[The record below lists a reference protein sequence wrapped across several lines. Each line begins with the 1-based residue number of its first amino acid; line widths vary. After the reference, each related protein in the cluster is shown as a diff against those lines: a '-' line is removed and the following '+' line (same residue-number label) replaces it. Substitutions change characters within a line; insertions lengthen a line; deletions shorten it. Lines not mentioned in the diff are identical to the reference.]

1 MTGTRRVYGAPRLP
15 SWLVPRPHLVGLL
28 DDGSALV
35 VVRGPG
41 GGGKTVLLAEW
52 AQTSPDPD
60 LRGAWYDLGDRD
72 VTRRGFWA
80 GVAGRLV
87 DAGLV
92 GPGDL
97 LATASASMREVG
109 DVRAFL
115 VRGFEQVGPVTLVL
129 DTVDRLD
136 DETTADL
143 LHVLGAVP
151 TVRAIVAGRSAS
163 RLAAPELRLRLD
175 VRVVDADALALSTAE
190 TARLL
195 GVDDQTAATARQATG
210 GSPLVT
216 RALALE
222 HEHTGHLDPE
232 QAVESLVLSA
242 VTSLEPDV
250 VGLLRRTVVADAVSV
265 DLAEG
270 LTGRADAAVLL
281 DQAEALG
288 LGTWNR
294 PGHERVFTY
303 TTVVRAALRADLRRS
318 SPELFAELRGRVARW
333 ADTHDRPVEA
343 LEAAV
348 DAGDVPLANS
358 IVRNHW
364 RGFLTEYAG
373 TVRRTVSPLGL
384 VRLRR
389 HPLLVF
395 FVALGFNADRRGR
408 ARAIALFGLAVA
420 SARVARSTVP
430 PEERLVLRAVEMIAL
445 RLTGRGGAAAGA
457 ADDVVRR
464 IDDLTPEQHAQIL
477 DLLPQVYAHCGVA
490 LLHARRSTDAVAA
503 FERGLGE
510 ATTALAALPN
520 LALLAGT
527 HALEGSMS
535 RARALVEDA
544 RGRSW
549 PEGWVD
555 GYTGSLLQVA
565 EALLAVE
572 DLDVETAQHHL
583 DLLERH
589 LETIEHWP
597 LIAHVQALVDLLGR
611 GADAA
616 LERLEATRATHQAR
630 RSAHPAT
637 ESTLVATRALLL
649 VAAGRAHTVLVS
661 PPDAAKD
668 AAAAVALARAQL
680 AAGLPEKTLATLAQS
695 TGAPFSSIRTQT
707 DRALLESVAA
717 LATGHETEAVAAL
730 SRASALLAVHGL
742 RLPVI
747 VLSADDRERLRGLA
761 GRHGLV
767 EAERIL
773 GEPWP
778 EVVPSS
784 GDVPV
789 LTPRE
794 TVILRELART
804 GSTTEIAER
813 LVVSNHTVKSQL
825 RTLYRKLGVGSR
837 SSALAVARRL
847 GLLDDESRLAR
858 LDDESR
864 A

>member
-1 MTGTRRVYGAPRLP
+1 MTGARRVYGAPRLP
-15 SWLVPRPHLVGLL
+15 SWLVSRPHLVGLL
-28 DDGSALV
+28 DDASALV

-52 AQTSPDPD
+52 AQTSADPD

-115 VRGFEQVGPVTLVL
+115 VRALEQVGPVTLVL

-151 TVRAIVAGRSAS
+151 SVRAIVAGRSAS
-163 RLAAPELRLRLD
+163 RLAAPEVRLRLD

-195 GVDDQTAATARQATG
+195 GVDDKAAATARQATG

-222 HEHTGHLDPE
+222 REHTGHLDPA

-265 DLAEG
+265 DLAED
-270 LTGRADAAVLL
+270 LTGRADAAALL

-318 SPELFAELRGRVARW
+318 SPELFAELRGRVALW

-348 DAGDVPLANS
+348 DAGDVPLANT

-395 FVALGFNADRRGR
+395 FVALGFNADKRGR

-464 IDDLTPEQHAQIL
+464 IDDLTLEQHAQIL
-477 DLLPQVYAHCGVA
+477 DLLPQVYAHCGIA
-490 LLHARRSTDAVAA
+490 LLHARRPTDAVAA

-510 ATTALAALPN
+510 VTTALAALPN

-527 HALEGSMS
+527 HALEGSVS
-535 RARALVEDA
+535 RARTLVEDA

-572 DLDVETAQHHL
+572 EARCRDGPAPPGPARAAPGDH
-583 DLLERH
+583 R
-589 LETIEHWP
+589 
-597 LIAHVQALVDLLGR
+597 ALAADRPRAGAGR
-611 GADAA
+611 PP
-616 LERLEATRATHQAR
+616 RSWRR
-630 RSAHPAT
+630 RSAREARGHPCDPPGAT
-637 ESTLVATRALLL
+637 VGAPGHGVHARGDPGAPARRRRPCAHGPRVAARRCQGCRRGCRPRQGPARRRAAGEDPRHPRAEHRGALLL
-649 VAAGRAHTVLVS
+649 DPYADRPGPARVCRRARHRARDRGRRGAVPRLGAARGPRPPAACGR
-661 PPDAAKD
+661 PERRRPREAA
-668 AAAAVALARAQL
+668 RRRR
-680 AAGLPEKTLATLAQS
+680 P
-695 TGAPFSSIRTQT
+695 
-707 DRALLESVAA
+707 
-717 LATGHETEAVAAL
+717 
-730 SRASALLAVHGL
+730 SRARRG
-742 RLPVI
+742 
-747 VLSADDRERLRGLA
+747 REDPRG
-761 GRHGLV
+761 
-767 EAERIL
+767 
-773 GEPWP
+773 
-778 EVVPSS
+778 
-784 GDVPV
+784 
-789 LTPRE
+789 
-794 TVILRELART
+794 
-804 GSTTEIAER
+804 
-813 LVVSNHTVKSQL
+813 
-825 RTLYRKLGVGSR
+825 
-837 SSALAVARRL
+837 AVARGRPV
-847 GLLDDESRLAR
+847 ER
-858 LDDESR
+858 
-864 A
+864 